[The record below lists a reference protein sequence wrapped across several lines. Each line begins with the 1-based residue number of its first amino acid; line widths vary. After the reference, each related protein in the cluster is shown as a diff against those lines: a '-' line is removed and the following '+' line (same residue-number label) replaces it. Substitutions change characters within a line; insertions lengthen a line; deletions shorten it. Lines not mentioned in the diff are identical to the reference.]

1 VAVILVL
8 PPPGSVNTLRL
19 PLVNVYYVLGYNH
32 ALWYISRDNLC
43 LRNIFL
49 PGTVTT
55 TIIYKLMV
63 NLLELVGST
72 HIGKLHHFILGCS
85 ILYTGALYENP
96 RGWLLSLILYHLN
109 YYFVINSFMA
119 FQLYMVFVSI
129 TLIFLP
135 HMHGIIYITLAS
147 YYLVFTIKC
156 ISKYILQ

>member
-1 VAVILVL
+1 M
-8 PPPGSVNTLRL
+8 
-19 PLVNVYYVLGYNH
+19 NVYYVLGYNH

-85 ILYTGALYENP
+85 ILITDALYEKPKRLVTFINIII
-96 RGWLLSLILYHLN
+96 LSK
-109 YYFVINSFMA
+109 
-119 FQLYMVFVSI
+119 
-129 TLIFLP
+129 
-135 HMHGIIYITLAS
+135 
-147 YYLVFTIKC
+147 LVFFN
-156 ISKYILQ
+156 KYFHGFSCKWFL